1 VGLAI
6 EDYAVIGDTRTAA
19 LVGRDGSIDWL
30 CVPRFD
36 SAACFAA
43 LLGDDSHGRW
53 RLAPTAPVRATRRRY
68 LGDSLVL
75 ETEFDTDDGT
85 VRLTDWMP
93 LDGEYPV
100 VARLVEGVRGRV
112 AMRMDLVIRFDY
124 GSVVPWVRSSGGAV
138 VAMSGPD
145 ALYLWSGVD
154 THGEQLTTVADFTLD
169 EGQSLPFVVAWR
181 PSHLDPPSAPA
192 QPVGFEE
199 TRRWWQDWAD
209 RCTYTGP
216 WREAVV
222 RSLLTLKALSYEPT
236 GGIVAAATTSLPEQ
250 LGGVRNWDYRFCW
263 LRDAALTL
271 TTLVATGYD
280 QEGWAWWN
288 WLLRAAVGD
297 PAKIQIMYGPA
308 GERRLT
314 ELELPWL
321 PGYQRS
327 APVRVGN
334 AASVQYQLD
343 VYGEIANCM
352 YVARRAGLGD
362 EGLGWDWA
370 IGVLE
375 FLEGVWREPDEGIWE
390 IRGPRRHLTHS
401 KVMAWV
407 ALDRA
412 VRVAEE
418 YGLAGPV
425 ERWRAVRDEI
435 HADVLAKGWNA
446 DRRAF
451 TQFYGSD
458 RLDASV
464 LLMPVVGFLPAT
476 DERIQATVDAI
487 QRELVQDGLVL
498 RYQTDGSGTVDGL
511 PGNEGVFLPCSFWL
525 VDDLALMG
533 RVDEARALFERLLG
547 LRNDVGLLSEEYD
560 TAAGRL
566 LGNFPQAFSHLAI
579 VNTARALSELETG
592 TIN

>member
-1 VGLAI
+1 VGLPI
-6 EDYAVIGDTRTAA
+6 EDYAIIGDTHTAA

-43 LLGDDSHGRW
+43 VLGDERHGHW
-53 RLAPTAPVRATRRRY
+53 RLAPTAPVRAVRRRY

-124 GSVVPWVRSSGGAV
+124 GSVVPWVRNRDGVV
-138 VAMSGPD
+138 VAVSGPD
-145 ALYLWSGVD
+145 ALYLSSVVD
-154 THGEQLTTVADFTLD
+154 TRGEQLSTVADFSLY
-169 EGQSLPFVVAWR
+169 EGQSLPFVLAWR
-181 PSHLDPPSAPA
+181 PSHLEPPSAPA

-209 RCTYTGP
+209 RCTYTGL
-216 WREAVV
+216 WRDAVV
-222 RSLLTLKALSYEPT
+222 RSLLTLKALSYAPT

-271 TTLVATGYD
+271 STLVATGYE
-280 QEGWAWWN
+280 QEGWAWWS

-343 VYGEIANCM
+343 VYGEIADCM

-370 IGVLE
+370 IQVLE

-407 ALDRA
+407 AMDRA

-435 HADVLAKGWNA
+435 HADVLANGWNP

-476 DERIQATVDAI
+476 DERMQATVDAI
-487 QRELVQDGLVL
+487 QRELVHDGLVL

-511 PGNEGVFLPCSFWL
+511 PGSEGVFLACSFWL
-525 VDDLALMG
+525 VDALTRMG

-547 LRNDVGLLSEEYD
+547 LRNDLGLLSEEYD
-560 TAAGRL
+560 PAAGRL
-566 LGNFPQAFSHLAI
+566 LGNFPQAFSHVAI
-579 VNTARALSELETG
+579 VNSARALSEL
-592 TIN
+592 

>member
-1 VGLAI
+1 VELPI

-19 LVGRDGSIDWL
+19 LVSRDGSIDWL

-43 LLGDDSHGRW
+43 VLGDDSHGHW
-53 RLAPTAPVRATRRRY
+53 RLAPTAPARAARRRY

-75 ETEFDTDDGT
+75 ETELDTDDGT

-100 VARLVEGVRGRV
+100 VARLVEGVRGKV

-124 GSVVPWVRSSGGAV
+124 GSVVPWVRSRDGV
-138 VAMSGPD
+138 LVAMSGPD
-145 ALYLWSGVD
+145 ALYLWSAVD
-154 THGEQLTTVADFTLD
+154 THGEQLSTVADFTLD
-169 EGQSLPFVVAWR
+169 EGQSLPFVLAWR
-181 PSHLDPPSAPA
+181 PSHLAPPSAPA

-199 TRRWWQDWAD
+199 TRTWWQDWAD
-209 RCTYTGP
+209 RCTYKGP
-216 WREAVV
+216 WRDAVV
-222 RSLLTLKALSYEPT
+222 RSLLTLKALTYAPT

-250 LGGVRNWDYRFCW
+250 LGGTRNWDYRFCW

-271 TTLVATGYD
+271 STLVATGYD

-343 VYGEIANCM
+343 VYGEIADCM

-362 EGLGWDWA
+362 EGLGWAWA
-370 IGVLE
+370 LEVLE
-375 FLEGVWREPDEGIWE
+375 FLERVWREPDEGIWE

-407 ALDRA
+407 AMDRA
-412 VRVAEE
+412 VRVAHE

-425 ERWRAVRDEI
+425 ERWIAVRDEI

-451 TQFYGSD
+451 TQSYGSD
-458 RLDASV
+458 RLDASL
-464 LLMPVVGFLPAT
+464 LLMPIVGFLPAT
-476 DERIQATVDAI
+476 DERIEATIDAI
-487 QRELVQDGLVL
+487 QRDLVQDGLVL

-511 PGNEGVFLPCSFWL
+511 PGSEGVFLACSFWL
-525 VDDLALMG
+525 VDDLARMG

-547 LRNDVGLLSEEYD
+547 LRNDLGLLSEEYD

-566 LGNFPQAFSHLAI
+566 VGNFPQAFSHVAI
-579 VNTARALSELETG
+579 VNSARTLSELGVG
-592 TIN
+592 TTD

>member
-1 VGLAI
+1 
-6 EDYAVIGDTRTAA
+6 
-19 LVGRDGSIDWL
+19 
-30 CVPRFD
+30 
-36 SAACFAA
+36 
-43 LLGDDSHGRW
+43 
-53 RLAPTAPVRATRRRY
+53 
-68 LGDSLVL
+68 
-75 ETEFDTDDGT
+75 
-85 VRLTDWMP
+85 
-93 LDGEYPV
+93 
-100 VARLVEGVRGRV
+100 
-112 AMRMDLVIRFDY
+112 
-124 GSVVPWVRSSGGAV
+124 
-138 VAMSGPD
+138 
-145 ALYLWSGVD
+145 
-154 THGEQLTTVADFTLD
+154 
-169 EGQSLPFVVAWR
+169 
-181 PSHLDPPSAPA
+181 
-192 QPVGFEE
+192 
-199 TRRWWQDWAD
+199 
-209 RCTYTGP
+209 
-216 WREAVV
+216 VV
-222 RSLLTLKALSYEPT
+222 RSLLTLKALTYAPT

-334 AASVQYQLD
+334 AASAQYQLD

-407 ALDRA
+407 AMDRA
-412 VRVAEE
+412 VTVAEE
-418 YGLAGPV
+418 YGLPGPV
-425 ERWRAVRDEI
+425 ERWRTVRDEI

-464 LLMPVVGFLPAT
+464 LLMPAVGFLPAT
-476 DERIQATVDAI
+476 DERMQATMDAI

-498 RYQTDGSGTVDGL
+498 RYQTDGSGSVDGL
-511 PGNEGVFLPCSFWL
+511 PGSEGVFLPCSFWL
-525 VDDLALMG
+525 VDDLARMG
-533 RVDEARALFERLLG
+533 RVHEARALFERLLG
-547 LRNDVGLLSEEYD
+547 LRNDLGLLSEEYD

-566 LGNFPQAFSHLAI
+566 LGNFPQAFSHVAI
-579 VNTARALSELETG
+579 VNTARVLSELETG

>member
-1 VGLAI
+1 MGLPI

-43 LLGDDSHGRW
+43 VLGDDSHGCW

-75 ETEFDTDDGT
+75 ETEFDTDDGI

-93 LDGEYPV
+93 LDGEHPV

-112 AMRMDLVIRFDY
+112 TMGMDLVIRFDY
-124 GSVVPWVRSSGGAV
+124 GSVVPWVRSRDDMV

-145 ALYLWSGVD
+145 ALYLWSVVD
-154 THGEQLTTVADFTLD
+154 THGEQLTTVADFSVD
-169 EGQSLPFVVAWR
+169 EGQSLPFVLAWR

-209 RCTYTGP
+209 RCTYAGP
-216 WREAVV
+216 WRDAVV
-222 RSLLTLKALSYEPT
+222 RSLLTLKALTYAPT

-271 TTLVATGYD
+271 STLVAAGYE

-352 YVARRAGLGD
+352 YVARHAGLGD

-370 IGVLE
+370 IEVLA

-407 ALDRA
+407 AMDRA

-418 YGLAGPV
+418 YGLDGPV

-451 TQFYGSD
+451 TQSYGSD
-458 RLDASV
+458 RLDASL
-464 LLMPVVGFLPAT
+464 LLMPVVGFLPVT
-476 DERIQATVDAI
+476 DERMRATVDAI

-498 RYQTDGSGTVDGL
+498 RYQTDGSGAVDGL
-511 PGNEGVFLPCSFWL
+511 PGSEGVFLACSFWL
-525 VDDLALMG
+525 VDDLARMG

-547 LRNDVGLLSEEYD
+547 LRNDLGLLSEEYD

-566 LGNFPQAFSHLAI
+566 VGNFPQAFSHVAI
-579 VNTARALSELETG
+579 VNSARALSELEAG
-592 TIN
+592 TID

>member
-1 VGLAI
+1 
-6 EDYAVIGDTRTAA
+6 
-19 LVGRDGSIDWL
+19 
-30 CVPRFD
+30 
-36 SAACFAA
+36 
-43 LLGDDSHGRW
+43 
-53 RLAPTAPVRATRRRY
+53 
-68 LGDSLVL
+68 
-75 ETEFDTDDGT
+75 
-85 VRLTDWMP
+85 M
-93 LDGEYPV
+93 
-100 VARLVEGVRGRV
+100 
-112 AMRMDLVIRFDY
+112 
-124 GSVVPWVRSSGGAV
+124 
-138 VAMSGPD
+138 
-145 ALYLWSGVD
+145 
-154 THGEQLTTVADFTLD
+154 
-169 EGQSLPFVVAWR
+169 
-181 PSHLDPPSAPA
+181 
-192 QPVGFEE
+192 
-199 TRRWWQDWAD
+199 
-209 RCTYTGP
+209 
-216 WREAVV
+216 
-222 RSLLTLKALSYEPT
+222 RSLLTLKALTYAPT

-280 QEGWAWWN
+280 EEGWAWWN

-314 ELELPWL
+314 ELELAWL

-352 YVARRAGLGD
+352 YVARHAGLGD

-370 IGVLE
+370 IEVLA

-407 ALDRA
+407 AMDRA

-418 YGLAGPV
+418 YGLDGPV

-446 DRRAF
+446 DRGAY
-451 TQFYGSD
+451 TQSYGSD
-458 RLDASV
+458 RLDASL
-464 LLMPVVGFLPAT
+464 LLMPVVGFLPVT
-476 DERIQATVDAI
+476 DERMRATVDAI

-498 RYQTDGSGTVDGL
+498 RYQTDGSGAVDGL
-511 PGNEGVFLPCSFWL
+511 PGSEGVFLACSFWL
-525 VDDLALMG
+525 VDDLARMG
-533 RVDEARALFERLLG
+533 RVDEARAMFERLLG
-547 LRNDVGLLSEEYD
+547 LRNDLGLLSEEYD
-560 TAAGRL
+560 TEAGRL
-566 LGNFPQAFSHLAI
+566 LGNFPQAFSHVAI
-579 VNTARALSELETG
+579 VNSARTLSELETG
-592 TIN
+592 TIH

>member
-1 VGLAI
+1 VGLPI
-6 EDYAVIGDTRTAA
+6 EDYAVIGDTHTAA

-43 LLGDDSHGRW
+43 VLGDDSHGRW
-53 RLAPTAPVRATRRRY
+53 KLAPTAPVRAIRRRY

-100 VARLVEGVRGRV
+100 VARLVEGVRGSV
-112 AMRMDLVIRFDY
+112 AMRMDLVVRFDY
-124 GSVVPWVRSSGGAV
+124 GSVVPWVRSRDGVV

-145 ALYLWSGVD
+145 ALYLWSAVE
-154 THGEQLTTVADFTLD
+154 THGEQLTTVADFSLD
-169 EGQSLPFVVAWR
+169 EGQSLPFVLAWR
-181 PSHLDPPSAPA
+181 PSHLDPPSASA
-192 QPVGFEE
+192 QPAGFEE
-199 TRRWWQDWAD
+199 TRMWWQGWAD
-209 RCTYTGP
+209 HCTYTGP
-216 WREAVV
+216 WRDAVV
-222 RSLLTLKALSYEPT
+222 RSLLTLKALTYAPT

-321 PGYQRS
+321 PGYERS
-327 APVRVGN
+327 APVRAGN

-352 YVARRAGLGD
+352 YVARHAGLGD

-370 IGVLE
+370 IQVLE
-375 FLEGVWREPDEGIWE
+375 FLEEVWREPDEGIWE

-407 ALDRA
+407 AMDRA

-418 YGLAGPV
+418 YGLDGPV

-435 HADVLAKGWNA
+435 HADVLAKGWNG

-451 TQFYGSD
+451 TQSYGSD

-476 DERIQATVDAI
+476 DDRIQATVDAI

-511 PGNEGVFLPCSFWL
+511 PGSEGVFLACSFWL
-525 VDDLALMG
+525 VDDLARMG

-547 LRNDVGLLSEEYD
+547 LRNDLGLLSEEYD
-560 TAAGRL
+560 PAAGRL
-566 LGNFPQAFSHLAI
+566 LGNFPQAFSHVAI
-579 VNTARALSELETG
+579 VNSARTLSELEVG